1 MAYEIHM
8 GMVYYFVIISALHA
22 EMKVGLSQVLP
33 TRTIM
38 PNSFFN
44 TIPFPTV
51 RPPALI
57 DTPWCL
63 LANTYGLLLHNQSHN
78 LLVLV
83 LVQTDM

>member
-1 MAYEIHM
+1 M

-57 DTPWCL
+57 DTPVVPIGKYIRVASSQSKSQPVGIGVGTDRYVIAL
-63 LANTYGLLLHNQSHN
+63 L
-78 LLVLV
+78 
-83 LVQTDM
+83 